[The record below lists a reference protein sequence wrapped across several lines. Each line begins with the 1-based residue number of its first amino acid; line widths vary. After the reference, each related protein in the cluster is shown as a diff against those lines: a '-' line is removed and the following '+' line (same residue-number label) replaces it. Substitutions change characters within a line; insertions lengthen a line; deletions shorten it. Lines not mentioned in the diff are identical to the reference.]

1 MSLEALQKL
10 LQKRLDVL
18 QVELGAVMQGRHE
31 TLKAKL
37 DAMHI
42 ADMLAGARM
51 ELQLLARHLE
61 LPVESS
67 IEVARSDADDALY
80 PSSET
85 YERQVRHA
93 RGLCGC
99 PQSKKVC

>member
-1 MSLEALQKL
+1 MTLQKL
-10 LQKRLDVL
+10 LQMRLDVL
-18 QVELGAVMQGRHE
+18 QVELGTVMQGKTESLAERI
-31 TLKAKL
+31 

-51 ELQLLARHLE
+51 ELQLLARHLN
-61 LPVESS
+61 LPVEAS
-67 IEVARSDADDALY
+67 IEVTRSDADDALY

-85 YERQVRHA
+85 YERHLRHA

-99 PQSKKVC
+99 PQSKRVC